1 MALLDQSSTDVRL
14 QLNKANFLGRDGFSW
29 WIGQVADL
37 KSSTAEE
44 LQLQANVSGGP
55 LYYDRVKVRI
65 MGNHTGEGNE
75 LEDKNL
81 PWAHIMIPAG
91 EPNGTLGSGKSHQ
104 YKGGET
110 VIGFYLDDDSGQQ
123 PVIIGSFYKHS
134 GVASKTSPSA
144 IAGSKSS
151 GYKPFEPTRI
161 ENPQQQNT
169 KTPSGAAGGT
179 NVSTKVSTS
188 AGPPAAQKPGLET
201 TVVGSATG
209 DAMDLSRA
217 ADVFSQKSND
227 TTQPVAKCEQD
238 EISRITKE
246 ISELQKS
253 LSKVQ
258 EYEGKFVN
266 YVSGKIIDLDNKID
280 NVVTKIT
287 ETVSGQIKFAE
298 KELFKE
304 ISLLI
309 NDQIDLLFTKS
320 KQAQAG
326 NEIRNLNSELYC
338 LFKNIAKSL
347 FGLVSGIFKALLDQ
361 LFGNLLCN
369 INKLISTIFNTVS
382 GVISNLISPIIAA
395 INEFLGATIPP
406 VTGIIKNA
414 LGIGDVIKSLLNCQ
428 SSPCAENNEQFSMS
442 NGPIISSIPSFS
454 SVFADSPECPNSFE
468 SGPPLVQII
477 GPVGVGTTAVGVGS
491 TAVVKAIINDLGQ
504 ILGFDIISG
513 GFGYT
518 KPPIVSLNNV
528 PNNGFN
534 NGSGSV
540 LGPAIINNN
549 GTVVAIPI
557 INHGSGYLNTIVT
570 VVPGELPILQPNLII
585 ENLVPEIDIIYIDNG
600 GIGYSSNDTV
610 ESGGGQWQVV
620 PGPNGIIIGLNPIKL
635 PNPTGTRVPDLIINT
650 STGVGAILV
659 PIIKFSRPVG
669 IGIGIG
675 SGSIRVNPTKF
686 IQIIDCVQR

>member
-1 MALLDQSSTDVRL
+1 MSLLDQSCTDVRL

-37 KSSTAEE
+37 KSSTADEV
-44 LQLQANVSGGP
+44 QLQANESGGP
-55 LYYDRVKVRI
+55 LYYHRVKVRI
-65 MGNHTGEGNE
+65 MGNHIGDGNQ

-81 PWAHIMIPAG
+81 PWAHVMIPSG
-91 EPNGTLGSGKSHQ
+91 ESNGTLGNGKSHQ

-144 IAGSKSS
+144 IASSKSS

-161 ENPQQQNT
+161 ENPQLQNT
-169 KTPSGAAGGT
+169 KTSAAAGGT
-179 NVSTKVSTS
+179 NVSTKVGTPISN
-188 AGPPAAQKPGLET
+188 PEAQKPGLET
-201 TVVGSATG
+201 TVVGSKTG
-209 DAMDLSRA
+209 DSTDVSRA
-217 ADVFSQKSND
+217 ADIFSQKSND
-227 TTQPVAKCEQD
+227 CTVPVSKCEQD

-280 NVVTKIT
+280 NLATKIT
-287 ETVSGQIKFAE
+287 ETVSGQVKFAE
-298 KELFKE
+298 TELFKE

-309 NDQIDLLFTKS
+309 NDQIDNLFPKS
-320 KQAQAG
+320 KQSQAG
-326 NEIRNLNSELYC
+326 NEIRTLNSTIYC
-338 LFKNIAKSL
+338 LFKKIAKSL
-347 FGLVSGIFKALLDQ
+347 FGLVSEILKGLLDQ

-369 INKLISTIFNTVS
+369 INKLISTIFNTIS
-382 GVISNLISPIIAA
+382 GVISNLLNPIITAV
-395 INEFLGATIPP
+395 NVFLGGTLGS
-406 VTGIIKNA
+406 VTGIINKA
-414 LGIGDVIKSLLNCQ
+414 LGIGDIIKTLLNCEGP
-428 SSPCAENNEQFSMS
+428 PCETNNEQFCMS
-442 NGPIISSIPSFS
+442 NGSTISSIPSFS
-454 SVFADSPECPNSFE
+454 PISSLSGGSADSPECPNSFE

-477 GPVGVGTTAVGVGS
+477 GPVGFGS

-513 GFGYT
+513 GSGYT
-518 KPPIVSLNNV
+518 KPPIVSLNNI

-540 LGPAIINNN
+540 LGPAIINN
-549 GTVVAIPI
+549 GTVIGIPI
-557 INHGSGYLNTIVT
+557 INPGSGYLNTIVT
-570 VVPGELPILQPNLII
+570 VVPGETPTSQPNLIT
-585 ENLVPEIDIIYIDNG
+585 ENLVPEIDTIYIDNG

-620 PGPNGIIIGLNPIKL
+620 PGPNGIIIGVNPIKL
-635 PNPTGTRVPDLIINT
+635 PNPTGTRVPDLTINT

-659 PIIKFSRPVG
+659 PIIKFSRPFGAG

-675 SGSIRVNPTKF
+675 SGSIRVDPTKF
-686 IQIIDCVQR
+686 IQVIDCVQR